1 VDDCLHVVH
10 VEIQGNHV
18 QHFDSFGTRRA
29 LERLTKPFDIPPT
42 DERASERKERLMD
55 VCSPLMPDAQSAKA
69 V

>member
-1 VDDCLHVVH
+1 MRVDFVH
-10 VEIQGNHV
+10 
-18 QHFDSFGTRRA
+18 TL

-55 VCSPLMPDAQSAKA
+55 VCSPLVPNAQSAKA